1 MDHSMHI
8 QRPTFQRPEP
18 AAPNG
23 TPTRVAITLGDP
35 NGIGPEVVLKSLHDP
50 SLMPSMTPVLIGSAH
65 VLRVHADVLG
75 FSDLDIHVVEEVPQ
89 EVPHGDVAVLDVA
102 EDPEP
107 PVMFGSVTE
116 EGGRLAMR
124 AVETAVDACMNGA
137 VDAMVTA
144 PISKEAIRRAG
155 YDVPGHTEFIAE
167 KTNSPRPTMMM
178 VAGGLRVGIV
188 TSHIPLRSV
197 PDAVTEEA
205 ILEKLRV
212 IDASLRDD
220 FAIKQPK
227 IAVFGLNPHAGE
239 EGAFGSEEKEI
250 IAPALQAARQEGFR
264 VEGPLAADGFFGTQL
279 DSDVDAALAMYHDQ
293 GLVPFKALAF
303 DHGVNFTAGLPIVRT
318 SPDHGTAHGIA
329 GKGMALP
336 GSMRSALELAVA
348 IAHHRRQTA
357 EPAA

>member
-1 MDHSMHI
+1 MRI

-18 AAPNG
+18 PSPTG
-23 TPTRVAITLGDP
+23 KPTRVAITLGDP

-75 FSDLDIHVVEEVPQ
+75 FSDLNIHVVGEIPDGVPR
-89 EVPHGDVAVLDVA
+89 GDVAVLDVA
-102 EDPEP
+102 EDTEP
-107 PVMFGSVTE
+107 PVMFGSATP

-124 AVETAVDACMNGA
+124 AVERAVDACMAGE

-144 PISKEAIRRAG
+144 PISKTSVRQAG

-167 KTNSPRPTMMM
+167 RTNSPRPTMMM
-178 VAGGLRVGIV
+178 VAGGLRVGLV
-188 TSHIPLRSV
+188 TSHIPLSEV
-197 PDAVTEEA
+197 PSAVTQDA
-205 ILEKLRV
+205 ILEKLQV
-212 IDASLRDD
+212 IDASLQDD
-220 FAIKQPK
+220 FAIDRPK

-239 EGAFGSEEKEI
+239 EGAFGHEEERVI
-250 IAPALQAARQEGFR
+250 EPALQRARADGLR
-264 VEGPLAADGFFGTQL
+264 VDGPLAADGFFGTQL
-279 DSDVDAALAMYHDQ
+279 DADYDAALAMYHDQ

-303 DHGVNFTAGLPIVRT
+303 DHGVNYTAGLPIVRT
-318 SPDHGTAHGIA
+318 SPDHGTAYGIA

-348 IAHHRRQTA
+348 IAHHRSQEA

>member
-1 MDHSMHI
+1 MRI

-18 AAPNG
+18 PAPNG

-75 FSDLDIHVVEEVPQ
+75 FSDLDIHVVDEVPEEVPS
-89 EVPHGDVAVLDVA
+89 GDVAVLDVA
-102 EDPEP
+102 EENEP
-107 PVMFGSVTE
+107 PVTFGTVTA

-124 AVETAVDACMNGA
+124 AVERAVEACLSGA

-144 PISKEAIRRAG
+144 PISKEAVRQAG
-155 YDVPGHTEFIAE
+155 YDVPGHTEYIAALTDSA
-167 KTNSPRPTMMM
+167 KPTMMM
-178 VAGGLRVGIV
+178 VAGGLRVGLV
-188 TSHIPLRSV
+188 TSHIPLSEV
-197 PDAVTEEA
+197 PQALSETG
-205 ILEKLRV
+205 ILEKIRV
-212 IDASLRDD
+212 IDASLRND
-220 FAIKQPK
+220 FAIEEPK

-239 EGAFGSEEKEI
+239 QGAFGPEEEEVI
-250 IAPALQAARQEGFR
+250 VPALQAARREGFH

-279 DSDVDAALAMYHDQ
+279 DADHDAVLAMYHDQ

-336 GSMRSALELAVA
+336 GSMRNALELAVA
-348 IAHHRRQTA
+348 VARHRHRASASTA
-357 EPAA
+357 

>member
-1 MDHSMHI
+1 MHI

-18 AAPNG
+18 PAPNG
-23 TPTRVAITLGDP
+23 APTRLAITLGDP

-75 FSDLDIHVVEEVPQ
+75 FSDLDIHIVDEVPE

-107 PVMFGSVTE
+107 PVMFGSITA

-124 AVETAVDACMNGA
+124 AVERAVEACQA
-137 VDAMVTA
+137 DTVDAMVTA
-144 PISKEAIRRAG
+144 PISKDAVRQGG
-155 YDVPGHTEFIAE
+155 YDVPGHTEFLAD
-167 KTNSPRPTMMM
+167 KTNSPQPTMMM
-178 VAGGLRVGIV
+178 VAGGLRVGLV
-188 TSHIPLRSV
+188 TSHTALSEV
-197 PDAVTEEA
+197 PSAVTEEA

-220 FAIKQPK
+220 FAIEQPK

-239 EGAFGSEEKEI
+239 AGAFGQEEEEV
-250 IAPALQAARQEGFR
+250 IAPALRAARQEGFR
-264 VEGPLAADGFFGTQL
+264 VEGPMAADGFFGTQL
-279 DSDVDAALAMYHDQ
+279 DADHDAALAMYHDQ

-303 DHGVNFTAGLPIVRT
+303 DHGVNYTAGLPIVRT
-318 SPDHGTAHGIA
+318 SPDHGTAYGIA

-336 GSMRSALELAVA
+336 GSMRNAMELAVA
-348 IAHHRRQTA
+348 IARHRHQQAT
-357 EPAA
+357 PAT

>member
-1 MDHSMHI
+1 M
-8 QRPTFQRPEP
+8 
-18 AAPNG
+18 
-23 TPTRVAITLGDP
+23 AITLGDP

-50 SLMPSMTPVLIGSAH
+50 SLMPSMTPVLIGSPH

-75 FSDLDIHVVEEVPQ
+75 FSDLDIHLVEEVPE

-102 EDPEP
+102 ADTEP
-107 PVMFGSVTE
+107 PVMFGTVTA

-124 AVETAVDACMNGA
+124 AVERAVEACLAGT

-144 PISKEAIRRAG
+144 PISKDAVRQAG
-155 YDVPGHTEFIAE
+155 YDVPGHTEFIAR

-178 VAGGLRVGIV
+178 VAGGLRVGLV
-188 TSHIPLRSV
+188 TSHVPLSAV
-197 PDAVTEEA
+197 PEAITEEA
-205 ILEKLRV
+205 ILEKVRV
-212 IDASLRDD
+212 IDASLRED
-220 FAIKQPK
+220 FAIEQPK

-239 EGAFGSEEKEI
+239 GGAFGPEEEQVI
-250 IAPALQAARQEGFR
+250 VPALEAARQEGFR

-279 DSDVDAALAMYHDQ
+279 DAGYDAALAMYHDQ

-303 DHGVNFTAGLPIVRT
+303 DHGVNYTAGLPIVRT
-318 SPDHGTAHGIA
+318 SPDHGTAYGIA

-336 GSMRSALELAVA
+336 GSTRNALEVAVA
-348 IAHHRRQTA
+348 IARHRRQTT